1 MTTSQWSRSN
11 RARMGS
17 TATTDQNQGGGSK
30 KAGFPYMVGR
40 SSWSSIDIMNISL
53 SRAMTTKLPLA
64 RPSRG
69 IGNRP
74 GIGVYFTQG
83 LPGKS

>member
-1 MTTSQWSRSN
+1 
-11 RARMGS
+11 MGS
-17 TATTDQNQGGGSK
+17 TAITDQNQGGGSK

-40 SSWSSIDIMNISL
+40 TSWSSIAIYDISL
-53 SRAMTTKLPLA
+53 KRAMTTKLPLA
-64 RPSRG
+64 NPSRS

-74 GIGVYFTQG
+74 SVGRYFNQG

>member
-1 MTTSQWSRSN
+1 
-11 RARMGS
+11 MGS
-17 TATTDQNQGGGSK
+17 TAITDQAQGGGSK
-30 KAGFPYMVGR
+30 KAGFPYMIGR
-40 SSWSSIDIMNISL
+40 TSWSSIAIPDISL
-53 SRAMTTKLPLA
+53 KRAMTTKLPLA

-69 IGNRP
+69 VGNRP

>member
-11 RARMGS
+11 GARMGS
-17 TATTDQNQGGGSK
+17 TAITAQAQGGGSK

-40 SSWSSIDIMNISL
+40 TSWSSIAIYNISL
-53 SRAMTTKLPLA
+53 ERAMTTKLPLA
-64 RPSRG
+64 NPSRG

-74 GIGVYFTQG
+74 GISVYFTQG

>member
-1 MTTSQWSRSN
+1 MTTSQWSSSN
-11 RARMGS
+11 RASMSSNVS
-17 TATTDQNQGGGSK
+17 TNRNQGGGSK

-40 SSWSSIDIMNISL
+40 DCWASIAITPISL
-53 SRAMTTKLPLA
+53 SRAMTTKLPVA

-69 IGNRP
+69 VGNRP

-83 LPGKS
+83 LPGRS